1 MFQSLSLSR
10 KSITWLMSP
19 SRARRV
25 AAAST
30 AITSPGSIVTSSWKH
45 CVLLIQ
51 SFYPSLCSN
60 HSSLGEPPGRDF
72 PVLCSGHP
80 GWCRDHLEKTKSNEI
95 QNNSGEFGGYWLWI
109 PIVMEIESLH
119 PSDQRPL
126 NMLQTHITVHNSL
139 HWFTL
144 RSRQTGWG
152 RVCVNAKT

>member
-1 MFQSLSLSR
+1 MFQSLSFSR
-10 KSITWLMSP
+10 KIHYLADEPLKSKKSCCC
-19 SRARRV
+19 
-25 AAAST
+25 
-30 AITSPGSIVTSSWKH
+30 KH
-45 CVLLIQ
+45 CNHFTRFNCHLVLKTLS
-51 SFYPSLCSN
+51 SFNPIYPNLCSN
-60 HSSLGEPPGRDF
+60 HSSLEEPPGRDF

-95 QNNSGEFGGYWLWI
+95 RNNSGEFGGYWLWI